1 MLNPFNALYLM
12 WMHDKITTLLDL

>member
-1 MLNPFNALYLM
+1 MLNPFNALDLM